1 LILFDSIFIGAI
13 GAALFGLNPLAHQA
27 VAGAVMTNSAA
38 TSMALIA
45 VVLGLWSY
53 RSTKHQLRWLTLAI
67 TIGWIGFFTYE
78 PDVTVPGIIFL
89 YFVLDSLRSRRLR
102 VRKSWIWTLIL
113 LSTLEVASMIA
124 ARAIVL
130 PGMHQP
136 IAPIAAIAKSSG
148 MYIVALLLPVDP
160 LLMNLWFGT
169 PLVSEVPLDAISH
182 QLTVIIGACGLCL
195 IAFLLFAFRRSI
207 RRHASSL
214 SFMHCIFLLG
224 AACLYI
230 LPLLVFND
238 HPSETYLYVPVA
250 FSMLLLARILAGLLP
265 AHPKT
270 FYVVVALLLTSFGC
284 ATWGRTKRVIYSAAI
299 AQRILS
305 ELPSA
310 NWQQGEWHIRLAN
323 APGYILPHR
332 YGLYTYRGVDTIA
345 NGDGIGAIQSAL
357 RLKTGNENGV
367 VANVLSAQQLSQTCS
382 PATAIREPC
391 FWVYPDGRVEQ
402 FLGESA
408 TQPLGNH

>member
-1 LILFDSIFIGAI
+1 
-13 GAALFGLNPLAHQA
+13 
-27 VAGAVMTNSAA
+27 
-38 TSMALIA
+38 
-45 VVLGLWSY
+45 
-53 RSTKHQLRWLTLAI
+53 
-67 TIGWIGFFTYE
+67 
-78 PDVTVPGIIFL
+78 
-89 YFVLDSLRSRRLR
+89 
-102 VRKSWIWTLIL
+102 
-113 LSTLEVASMIA
+113 
-124 ARAIVL
+124 
-130 PGMHQP
+130 
-136 IAPIAAIAKSSG
+136 
-148 MYIVALLLPVDP
+148 
-160 LLMNLWFGT
+160 
-169 PLVSEVPLDAISH
+169 
-182 QLTVIIGACGLCL
+182 
-195 IAFLLFAFRRSI
+195 
-207 RRHASSL
+207 
-214 SFMHCIFLLG
+214 
-224 AACLYI
+224 
-230 LPLLVFND
+230 
-238 HPSETYLYVPVA
+238 
-250 FSMLLLARILAGLLP
+250 MLLLARILAGLLP